1 MCSRVSWCIGRSYFA
16 DNFLHMCSELS
27 ESQRNFVKMRY
38 LRLVKNLDQSTKRS
52 ALFYYLFSG
61 LVTTGSILVP
71 SFISIQDRAF
81 KHDADE
87 SERTEHSNNIYWV
100 VWGISIMVTFS
111 NAFIKLLRLDQT
123 YISRN
128 LRLNQ
133 LKSEGVLFITK
144 TGDYN
149 IINVNDRFRKFVD
162 SIEKL
167 KNLQMHQ
174 EFIQNAEFDRNPHDR
189 ESDPVRRETVL

>member
-16 DNFLHMCSELS
+16 DNFLHMCSDLTEP
-27 ESQRNFVKMRY
+27 QRNFVKMRY

-52 ALFYYLFSG
+52 ALFYYIFSS
-61 LVTTGSILVP
+61 LVTAGSILVP
-71 SFISIQDRAF
+71 SFISIQDRTF

-87 SERTEHSNNIYWV
+87 TERTEHSNNIYWS

-111 NAFIKLLRLDQT
+111 NAFIKLFRLDQT
-123 YISRN
+123 YTSRN

-133 LKSEGVLFITK
+133 LKSEGIMFITK

-149 IINVNDRFRKFVD
+149 IINMDIRFEKFVD

-174 EFIQNAEFDRNPHDR
+174 EFTQNAEFERNPRDR